1 MMLGRKLKTLLPT
14 KTVRSKYDSEY
25 HKQRQ
30 QKREAIRNTYN
41 RGAKNL
47 KPIAIGNP
55 VFYRTPQDTWGP
67 GKVISN
73 NDRNY
78 KILGENGM
86 TYTRNRI
93 HIRPKFTPFNNDF
106 EASIL
111 STIPRTS
118 DSEDNPPEATTGQ
131 RRSERLRARPQWMKD
146 YVT

>member
-1 MMLGRKLKTLLPT
+1 MSVWGLLGHLVFHVGKG
-14 KTVRSKYDSEY
+14 
-25 HKQRQ
+25 QRQ

-67 GKVISN
+67 GKVMSN
-73 NDRNY
+73 YDRNY
-78 KILGENGM
+78 KILGKNGM

-118 DSEDNPPEATTGQ
+118 DSEDNPPQSNYRPEKIRTT
-131 RRSERLRARPQWMKD
+131 
-146 YVT
+146 